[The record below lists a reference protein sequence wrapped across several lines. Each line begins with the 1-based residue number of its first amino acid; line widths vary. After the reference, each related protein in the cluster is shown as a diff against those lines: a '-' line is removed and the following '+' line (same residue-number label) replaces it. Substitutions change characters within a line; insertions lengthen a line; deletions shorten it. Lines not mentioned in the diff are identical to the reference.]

1 MAMSHW
7 VSKKNRQKGQMM
19 KLEQLQPNAA
29 IRGIIPDALVSVVN
43 VQWFGSEALE
53 LTYKTPAGKVAN
65 ELLYRHDEPR
75 LELVE
80 QGRPWSFDG
89 DGALFRLVSE
99 AQRIRLAHLF
109 DPVLAVH
116 TSVVDPLPHQITAVY
131 EAMLPRQPLRFLLA
145 DDPGAGKTIMAGLL
159 IKELIARGDLQRCL
173 IVCPGSLAEQW
184 QDELYRRFHLPF
196 DILTN
201 DKLEAARTGNWFLET
216 NLCIARLDKLSR
228 NEDVQQKLQA
238 PDCRWDLV
246 VCDEAHKMSATVF
259 GGETKYTKRYRLGQ
273 LLSTLTRHFL
283 LMSATPHNG
292 KEADFQLFMALLDGD
307 RFEGRYR
314 DGVHTADVSDLM
326 RRMVKENLLKFDGT
340 PLFPERIA
348 YTVPYKL
355 SAAEAALYRTVTDY
369 VREEFN
375 RAEALE
381 NDKRAGTVG
390 FALTILQRRLAS
402 SPEAIYQSLHRR
414 RERLESRLRELEV
427 LQRGGQAA
435 PILAESLP
443 ALDGEDVEDLDEAP
457 DNEVE
462 AAEEQILDQATA
474 ARSMAELRLEIET
487 LKGLESQAVVVR
499 RSGTDTKWRELAS
512 LLGEIF
518 TPASLEHRVEEPQT
532 PYGAGII
539 PPPKPSPHQKLVIF
553 TEHRDTLN
561 YLQLRITTL
570 LGSKDAVVIIHG
582 GIGREERLQVQESFR
597 HDPRVQVLLATD
609 AAGEGIN
616 LQRAHLMVN
625 YDLPWNPNRLEQRFG
640 RIHRIGQT
648 EVCHLW
654 NLVADDTREGDVYR
668 KLLEK
673 LEQARQALGG
683 QVFDVLGKLMFED
696 GGKVMSLRD
705 LLIEAIRH
713 GEKPEVKAFL
723 ATVLD
728 TTLDRGHLRDLL
740 EERALAHDAMDASKV
755 QRIRADMERADA
767 RRLQPHYIESFFH
780 EAFKN
785 LGGNLKQREPR
796 RYEITHVPAPVRNR
810 DRLIGIGEPVLPRY
824 ERIAFE
830 KTLVAPQGQPLAAF
844 VCPGHPLLDAVIDL
858 TLERNRDL
866 LKRGTVL
873 VDERDPGMQPR
884 VLFYLEH
891 AIQDAGLS
899 RAGERR
905 IVSKRMLYVEQGA
918 DGITRHVHY
927 APYLDYRPFAAG
939 EPDIDSLLARPE
951 CQWINRE
958 IEQKAQGY
966 AIAHVVPE
974 HLAEVRSQKL
984 ELIAKTEAAVKD
996 RLTKEITYWDHRAE
1010 ELKLQ
1015 EQAGKPN
1022 AKLNSGEARKRADL
1036 LQGRLAKRLEELKL
1050 EARISPL
1057 PPVVLGGLLVVP
1069 IGLIRSMTGQIAT
1082 PTVPVDTQISAARA
1096 RAIVMD
1102 IERSLG
1108 FEPVDREF
1116 EKLGYDIESRIP
1128 GSGKL
1133 RFIEVKG
1140 RITGAPTITVTRN
1153 EILYSLNKPDDFILA
1168 IVEFTGEDT
1177 HQAHYL
1183 RQPFSREPDFGVTSV
1198 NYDFA
1203 DLLARAGLP
1212 G

>member
-1 MAMSHW
+1 
-7 VSKKNRQKGQMM
+7 M

-29 IRGIIPDALVSVVN
+29 IRGIIPDTLVTVVS
-43 VQWFGSEALE
+43 VQWFGTEALE
-53 LTYKTPAGKVAN
+53 LTYKTASGKVAN

-75 LELVE
+75 LEVVE

-89 DGALFRLVSE
+89 DGPLFRLVSE

-116 TSVVDPLPHQITAVY
+116 TSIVDPLPHQITAVY
-131 EAMLPRQPLRFLLA
+131 ESMLPRQPLRFLLA

-196 DILTN
+196 EILTN
-201 DKLEAARTGNWFLET
+201 EKLEAARTGNWFLET
-216 NLCIARLDKLSR
+216 NLVIARLDKLAR
-228 NEDVQQKLQA
+228 NEDVQQKLQV
-238 PDCRWDLV
+238 PDGRWDLV

-340 PLFPERIA
+340 PLFPLRIA
-348 YTVPYKL
+348 HTVPYKL
-355 SAAEAALYRTVTDY
+355 SDAEARLYAIVTDY

-402 SPEAIYQSLHRR
+402 SPEAIYQSLRRR
-414 RERLESRLRELEV
+414 RERLESRLRELEA
-427 LQRGGQAA
+427 LQRGGQTA
-435 PILAESLP
+435 PIVADSTR
-443 ALDGEDVEDLDEAP
+443 ALDSEDVEDLEEAP

-462 AAEEQILDQATA
+462 AAEEEILDQATA
-474 ARSMAELRLEIET
+474 ARSIAELRIEIET
-487 LKGLESQAVVVR
+487 LKGLEGNALAVR
-499 RSGTDTKWRELAS
+499 RSGTDTKWRELAG
-512 LLGEIF
+512 LLEEIF
-518 TPASLEHRVEEPQT
+518 TDGAIAHHVAEPAAQ
-532 PYGAGII
+532 YGAGDI
-539 PPPKPSPHQKLVIF
+539 PPPKSSPHQKLVIF

-561 YLQLRITTL
+561 YLAQRITTL
-570 LGSKDAVVIIHG
+570 LGRNEAVVIIHG
-582 GIGREERLQVQESFR
+582 GIGREERLNVQESFK
-597 HDPRVQVLLATD
+597 HDPLVKVLLATD

-654 NLVADDTREGDVYR
+654 NLVAAGTREGDVYL

-683 QVFDVLGKLMFED
+683 QVFDVLGKLQFE
-696 GGKVMSLRD
+696 GKSLRE

-713 GEKPEVKAFL
+713 GEKPEVKAYL
-723 ATVLD
+723 TTVLD
-728 TTLDRGHLRDLL
+728 TAMDRDHLQSLL
-740 EERALAHDAMDASKV
+740 EERVLAHDAMDVSQV
-755 QRIRADMERADA
+755 QRICENMERADA

-780 EAFKN
+780 EAFKR
-785 LGGNLKQREPR
+785 LGGIAKQRETR
-796 RYEITHVPAPVRNR
+796 RFEITHVPAPLRNR

-830 KTLVAPQGQPLAAF
+830 KALIAPQGVPLAAF
-844 VCPGHPLLDAVIDL
+844 VCPGHALLDSVIDL

-866 LKRGTVL
+866 LKRGAVL
-873 VDERDPGMQPR
+873 VDERDHGTQPR

-891 AIQDAGLS
+891 AIQDAS
-899 RAGERR
+899 VTHSGERR
-905 IVSKRMLYVEQGA
+905 VVSKRMLYVEQDVSGA
-918 DGITRHVHY
+918 TRNVHY
-927 APYLDYRPFAAG
+927 APYLDYRPLMAD
-939 EPDIDSLLARPE
+939 EPNIDAILDRPE

-958 IEQKAQGY
+958 LEQKAQGY
-966 AIAHVVPE
+966 AVANVVPE
-974 HLAEVRSQKL
+974 HLAEVRGRKL
-984 ELIAKTEAAVKD
+984 ELSAKTEAAVKD

-1015 EQAGKPN
+1015 EHAGKPN
-1022 AKLNSGEARKRADL
+1022 AKLNSGEARKRADI
-1036 LQGRLAKRLEELKL
+1036 LQARLQKRLEELRL
-1050 EARISPL
+1050 EAQISPL
-1057 PPVVLGGLLVVP
+1057 PPVALGGLLVVP
-1069 IGLIRSMTGQIAT
+1069 MGLITAMTGRASAA
-1082 PTVPVDTQISAARA
+1082 PTTPVDTQISAARA
-1096 RAIVMD
+1096 RAIVME

-1108 FEPVDREF
+1108 FDPTDREF
-1116 EKLGYDIESRIP
+1116 EKLGYDIESRVP
-1128 GSGKL
+1128 GTGKL

-1140 RITGAPTITVTRN
+1140 RVSGAPTITVTRN
-1153 EILYSLNKPDDFILA
+1153 EILYSLNKPEDFILA

-1177 HQAHYL
+1177 HQPHYL
-1183 RQPFSREPDFGVTSV
+1183 RQPFQREPDFGVTSV

-1203 DLLARAGLP
+1203 ELLARAEAP
-1212 G
+1212 R